1 MVFTHAKF
9 LFPRKKVGQHKQT
22 NRKRQ
27 QLPINNQGVDL
38 LPELNTTITA
48 LLSTLVTSTF
58 IIEKQPPQVLKTQTR
73 FGSTIRLLVGGKF
86 S

>member
-1 MVFTHAKF
+1 M
-9 LFPRKKVGQHKQT
+9 GQHKQT

-73 FGSTIRLLVGGKF
+73 FGSTIRLLVGGNF
-86 S
+86 A

>member
-1 MVFTHAKF
+1 M
-9 LFPRKKVGQHKQT
+9 
-22 NRKRQ
+22 
-27 QLPINNQGVDL
+27 

-73 FGSTIRLLVGGKF
+73 FGSTIRLLVGGK
-86 S
+86 SAMTLSEMLEPGQN

>member
-1 MVFTHAKF
+1 M
-9 LFPRKKVGQHKQT
+9 
-22 NRKRQ
+22 
-27 QLPINNQGVDL
+27 

-73 FGSTIRLLVGGKF
+73 FGSTIRLLVGGKSALTHSIRPELMDF
-86 S
+86 